1 MSLILV
7 PPSSSIMADP
17 QQREIKTTIY
27 VLDEHCIE
35 AERRIIYTLQV
46 SDEDWDNTIIQA
58 AKAKSASLESFK
70 EDEIH
75 IFRTPPNLMKGIMTK
90 QRMASLLEKLR
101 AQLSGLPTSN
111 ADELFIELQDE
122 TFEEF
127 FPTDE
132 KEPRIFL
139 LPKPYSKPLSI
150 YKTFAD
156 GESKDIDL
164 LVRFDSS
171 NIAIRAKRNQT
182 VSSILDL
189 LKDKVTGLETTNAS
203 NYVFL
208 LFNPPVSSSANEQT
222 INGALTEQ
230 IQDPNQFLCDIF
242 SLPPKANKI
251 SLLIC
256 NRKSSESRNSYSLE
270 TC

>member
-1 MSLILV
+1 
-7 PPSSSIMADP
+7 MADP

-122 TFEEF
+122 TFQEF
-127 FPTDE
+127 FLTDE
-132 KEPRIFL
+132 KHPCIFL
-139 LPKPYSKPLSI
+139 LPKPHSKSLFM

-156 GESKDIDL
+156 DESKDIDL
-164 LVRFDSS
+164 LVRVEDTNYLIS
-171 NIAIRAKRNQT
+171 AKRDEP
-182 VSSILDL
+182 VSSILDSL
-189 LKDKVTGLETTNAS
+189 RNRVKGWGKVNALEC
-203 NYVFL
+203 VFHR
-208 LFNPPVSSSANEQT
+208 FDPPVRSRVADAQT
-222 INGALTEQ
+222 IDDAYTEQ
-230 IQDPNQFLCDIF
+230 IKNTDQHLEDIIP
-242 SLPPKANKI
+242 LPPTACHI
-251 SLLIC
+251 SLMIC
-256 NRKSSESRNSYSLE
+256 NGRCSEPRSFCTIT

>member
-1 MSLILV
+1 
-7 PPSSSIMADP
+7 MADP
-17 QQREIKTTIY
+17 QQREIKTIVY
-27 VLDEHCIE
+27 VLDEHCTE
-35 AERRIIYTLQV
+35 AERRITHALQV
-46 SDEDWDNTIIQA
+46 PDETWDNTIIQA
-58 AKAKSASLESFK
+58 AKAKSASLESFR
-70 EDEIH
+70 ENEIH
-75 IFRTPPNLMKGIMTK
+75 IFKIPTNLTKGRMTA
-90 QRMASLLEKLR
+90 QRMTALVKKLR
-101 AQLSGLPTSN
+101 VQLSNLSASN
-111 ADELFIELQDE
+111 ADGFVELTAHEAIE
-122 TFEEF
+122 EEF
-127 FPTDE
+127 PADSDGE
-132 KEPRIFL
+132 NNAWIFL
-139 LPKPYSKPLSI
+139 LPKPHSKPLSI
-150 YKTFAD
+150 YKISAD
-156 GESKDIDL
+156 GESKDINL
-164 LVRFDSS
+164 LIRFDSS